1 MRPPD
6 GEFRGVA
13 TVRMPDVS
21 PEKPSLTAAQGPP
34 NVLVVVWTVLRQ
46 AVAALLRT
54 LHLLWLEITGLFFV
68 VFALVGAA
76 AAWREYQAYVAGSA
90 GPGRTVG
97 AALFCLTFAYFGVT
111 SFWKARRGSRRR

>member
-1 MRPPD
+1 MS
-6 GEFRGVA
+6 A
-13 TVRMPDVS
+13 
-21 PEKPSLTAAQGPP
+21 EKPSLTAAPGPP

-76 AAWREYQAYVAGSA
+76 ATWREYQAYAAGKA
-90 GPGRTVG
+90 GPGRAIA
-97 AALFCLTFAYFGVT
+97 AALFCLAFAYFGVT
-111 SFWKARRGSRRR
+111 SFWKARRGSRQR